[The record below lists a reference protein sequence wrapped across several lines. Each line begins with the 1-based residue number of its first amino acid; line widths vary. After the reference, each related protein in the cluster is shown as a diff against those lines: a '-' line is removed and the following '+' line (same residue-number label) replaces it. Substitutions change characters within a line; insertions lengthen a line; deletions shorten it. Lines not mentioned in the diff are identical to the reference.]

1 LQLASLMAKSSPLA
15 DALNLTEKST
25 SAPEP
30 AAEPVFELT
39 NTDLFYEGRRIIQD
53 LSLRIERG
61 ERVALVGQ
69 SGSGKSTLLKH
80 LRSLTPAQAAWCP
93 QHSGLVPMLSGY
105 HNIFMGGLERHSG
118 FYNLCN
124 LLKPFAQPKAEIQ
137 RLADQLEI
145 GQVLFNS
152 VDRLSGGQQQRVAI
166 GRALYQQ
173 RSIFL
178 GDEPVSA
185 LDDFQAD
192 KLLSL
197 VTHKHD
203 TLVLA
208 LHDTDQALKVCTRII
223 GLKRG
228 RVVLDAPSGQVS
240 PQQLH
245 ELYR

>member
-1 LQLASLMAKSSPLA
+1 MANTAPLA
-15 DALNLTEKST
+15 VDPKGNYPLGSAVTEAVAQT
-25 SAPEP
+25 GIQ
-30 AAEPVFELT
+30 VFELT
-39 NTDLFYEGRRIIQD
+39 DTDLHYEGRVI
-53 LSLRIERG
+53 LKGVSLRIVEG

-80 LRSLTPAQAAWCP
+80 LRGRAGADVAWCP

-105 HNIFMGGLERHSG
+105 HNIFMGGLERHSSV
-118 FYNLCN
+118 YNLCN
-124 LLKPFAQPKAEIQ
+124 LIKPFAGPKAEIQ

-173 RSIFL
+173 RSVFL

-197 VTHKHD
+197 ITQKHP

-208 LHDTDQALKVCTRII
+208 LHDIDQALKVCSRVI
-223 GLKRG
+223 GLKHG
-228 RVVLDAPSGQVS
+228 RIVLDAQCD
-240 PQQLH
+240 QLDRAQLH
-245 ELYR
+245 ELYQL

>member
-1 LQLASLMAKSSPLA
+1 MVNTTPLA
-15 DALNLTEKST
+15 ADPKGT
-25 SAPEP
+25 APEP
-30 AAEPVFELT
+30 ATQTDASVFELT
-39 NTDLFYEGRRIIQD
+39 DTDLHYEGRAI
-53 LSLRIERG
+53 LTGVSLRIVAG

-80 LRSLTPAQAAWCP
+80 LRGLASADVAWCP

-105 HNIFMGGLERHSG
+105 HNIFMGGLERHSR

-124 LLKPFAQPKAEIQ
+124 LIKPFAAPRAEIQ
-137 RLADQLEI
+137 LLADQLEI
-145 GQVLFNS
+145 GQTLFNS

-173 RSIFL
+173 RPIFL

-197 VTHKHD
+197 ITHRHP

-208 LHDTDQALKVCTRII
+208 LHDIDQALKVCNRVI

-228 RVVLDAPSGQVS
+228 GIVLDARCDQLDRK
-240 PQQLH
+240 QLH
-245 ELYR
+245 ELYQL